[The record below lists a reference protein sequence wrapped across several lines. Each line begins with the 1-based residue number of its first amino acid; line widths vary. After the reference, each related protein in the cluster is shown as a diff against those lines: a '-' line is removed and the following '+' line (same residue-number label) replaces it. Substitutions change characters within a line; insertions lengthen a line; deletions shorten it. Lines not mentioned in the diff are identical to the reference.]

1 MKTRYEMAKLFS
13 VERDFDGNIKVIA
26 GNMTKTYSNLPI
38 STVSFLFGLSEY
50 VARSAELFEKYV
62 KPEREAEFSDH
73 MLTTA
78 NCVEKEPD
86 SFGPITYTVQV
97 GGEGGVMRTPVEVTI
112 SRTEFAFALAMK
124 DSDKTLD
131 AIIHDT
137 AVKKLI
143 SVIK

>member
-1 MKTRYEMAKLFS
+1 MKTRYEMEKLFS
-13 VERDFDGNIKVIA
+13 VEKDFDGNIKVTA

-78 NCVEKEPD
+78 NCVEKEPN
-86 SFGPITYTVQV
+86 SFGPVIHKTQV
-97 GGEGGVMRTPVEVTI
+97 GGAGEVGRTPVEVTI
-112 SRTEFAFALAMK
+112 SRIEFAFALAMK
-124 DSDKTLD
+124 DSDKTFD
-131 AIIHDT
+131 AIIHDI

>member
-1 MKTRYEMAKLFS
+1 MKTRYEMTKLFS
-13 VERDFDGNIKVIA
+13 VEWDFDGNIKVIA
-26 GNMTKTYSNLPI
+26 GDVTKMYKGLPVR
-38 STVSFLFGLSEY
+38 TVAFLFGLSEY

-78 NCVEKEPD
+78 NCVEKEPN
-86 SFGPITYTVQV
+86 SFGPVTHKMQV
-97 GGEGGVMRTPVEVTI
+97 GGAGGVMRTPVEVTI
-112 SRTEFAFALAMK
+112 SRIESAFALAMK
-124 DSDKTLD
+124 DSDKTFD
-131 AIIHDT
+131 AIIHDI